1 MAVMF
6 LKGLLIA
13 LVFGLPAGAI
23 GVLCVQRTLTFGFS
37 AGFATGL
44 GSTAADVL
52 YTIAGLFGISIV
64 SSFIE
69 KYGTIIRIA
78 GSLIIFLFGV
88 YTIIN
93 GQQKKSVDFTE
104 RDNQLENMSR
114 KIIFCFI
121 SSFSV
126 AILNPAT
133 FLSFLVVFST
143 WGIRTETSVQA
154 VLFTLGI
161 FVGTGLWWLA
171 ISSCACVFRKKI
183 SPSLFKLLNFI
194 LGIFMIAFAFV
205 IALRKSN

>member
-1 MAVMF
+1 MMTMF

-23 GVLCVQRTLTFGFS
+23 GVMCVQRTLASGFS

-52 YTIAGLFGISIV
+52 YTIAGLFGINAISL
-64 SSFIE
+64 FIE
-69 KYGTIIRIA
+69 KYGTIIRLT
-78 GSLIIFLFGV
+78 GSFIIFLFGV
-88 YTIIN
+88 YTVISGLRNKNADFAN
-93 GQQKKSVDFTE
+93 GNYRTSMLKG
-104 RDNQLENMSR
+104 
-114 KIIFCFI
+114 KIVFCFL

-143 WGIRTETSVQA
+143 WGIRTDSIAQA

-161 FVGTGLWWLA
+161 FAGTGLWWLA
-171 ISSCACVFRKKI
+171 ISSGACMFRKRI
-183 SPSLFKLLNFI
+183 NPSLFRHLNYI
-194 LGIFMIAFAFV
+194 LGILMIAFALV
-205 IALRKSN
+205 IAFHKSN